1 MTVAELL
8 EGIVDDAGGSPSVS
22 VAELLEVRGSSS
34 LLRKTA
40 PGQPGTGRRLAL
52 LAFLAASLSRLA
64 VRPSSV
70 VSSRWRLALLS
81 HASCMRVQA
90 KKQFALAFGPLIDI
104 APAARAARFTASC

>member
-1 MTVAELL
+1 MTVAELP

-34 LLRKTA
+34 LLRKTT
-40 PGQPGTGRRLAL
+40 PGQFGTGRRLAL

-81 HASCMRVQA
+81 HAACMRAQ
-90 KKQFALAFGPLIDI
+90 
-104 APAARAARFTASC
+104 

>member
-8 EGIVDDAGGSPSVS
+8 EGTVDDAGGSPSVS

-34 LLRKTA
+34 LLRKTI

-52 LAFLAASLSRLA
+52 LAFLAASLSHLA

-70 VSSRWRLALLS
+70 VSSRWQLALLS
-81 HASCMRVQA
+81 HAACMRAQ
-90 KKQFALAFGPLIDI
+90 
-104 APAARAARFTASC
+104 